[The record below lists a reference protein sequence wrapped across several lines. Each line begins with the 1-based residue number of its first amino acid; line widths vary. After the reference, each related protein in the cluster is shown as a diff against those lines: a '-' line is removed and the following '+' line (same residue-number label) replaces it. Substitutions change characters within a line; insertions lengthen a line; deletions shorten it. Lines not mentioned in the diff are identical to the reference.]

1 MAQTPSWHK
10 PMMLWGSEWCELD
23 LSSLSL
29 LLALPFCLFFIQ
41 FTSTVLQALEKGI
54 LGTVRLMWE
63 ALWEE
68 DISRCVQ
75 DKVVLDA
82 TVQCFQ

>member
-1 MAQTPSWHK
+1 
-10 PMMLWGSEWCELD
+10 MMLWGSAWCELVI
-23 LSSLSL
+23 SSLSL

-41 FTSTVLQALEKGI
+41 FTLTVLQALRKGI

-68 DISRCVQ
+68 NISKCVQ

-82 TVQCFQ
+82 TVQCFQK

>member
-1 MAQTPSWHK
+1 
-10 PMMLWGSEWCELD
+10 MMLWGSAWCELD
-23 LSSLSL
+23 LSSPGL
-29 LLALPFCLFFIQ
+29 LLALPFCLFFIR
-41 FTSTVLQALEKGI
+41 FTSSVLQALGKGI

-75 DKVVLDA
+75 DKVVLDV